1 MRSVLR
7 AGVIAIAAALA
18 GSLSVQAQQA
28 PLPAAGPFQNPDAK
42 PEPPLKAGANSFAE
56 GQARKLLE
64 SKGYANVST
73 LVNDSSGIWRGTA
86 TRDERQVAVSV
97 DFQGHV
103 TER

>member
-1 MRSVLR
+1 MRSVLG
-7 AGVIAIAAALA
+7 ADVIAIVAALA
-18 GSLSVQAQQA
+18 CS
-28 PLPAAGPFQNPDAK
+28 LPAHSQEQMPVAGPFQNPDAK

-73 LVNDSSGIWRGTA
+73 LVNDPSGIWRGTA